1 MEARPTVDELLDA
14 VRGFRERESFG
25 APTPRDLY
33 LMRVAESVLA
43 IVERE
48 KVLGPAA
55 DDAEAKRLA
64 AILGPKATDKDL
76 AKLIRDGAF
85 DEGTQRRALIDH
97 LKASVA
103 DRIAID
109 NPKWVRR
116 TEQEG
121 SSEAI

>member
-1 MEARPTVDELLDA
+1 
-14 VRGFRERESFG
+14 
-25 APTPRDLY
+25 
-33 LMRVAESVLA
+33 MRVAESVLA

-48 KVLGPAA
+48 KVLSPAA
-55 DDAEAKRLA
+55 EDAEAKRLA

-97 LKASVA
+97 LKASVV

-109 NPKWVRR
+109 NPKWAHPARQSDDR
-116 TEQEG
+116 
-121 SSEAI
+121 